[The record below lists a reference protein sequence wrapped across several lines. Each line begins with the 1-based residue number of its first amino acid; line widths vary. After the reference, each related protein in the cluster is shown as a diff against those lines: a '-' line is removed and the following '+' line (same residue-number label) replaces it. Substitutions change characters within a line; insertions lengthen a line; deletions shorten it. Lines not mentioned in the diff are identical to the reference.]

1 MIIQRENY
9 YKKIKSAFLYLPT
22 VTLIGA
28 RQVGKTTIMKSC
40 DLDGEQ
46 LFLNGQDPEVAAIFQ
61 KYSNLLNYLKTNLN
75 PSLKGYLL
83 IDEFQYIPNIST
95 MLKILSDN
103 HEELKI
109 LCSGSSSLDIIQKVE
124 ESLAGRIRIIDVY
137 PLSFEEYLKFADDR
151 LYDLFLRYDIDST
164 EEIVA
169 PEIPLILN
177 EYLVCGGFPR
187 VALAG
192 KIDDKIELLDDI
204 YRTYL
209 LRDVRNYVRNEDT
222 VGFNKL
228 MRTLSYQISN
238 LMNINNLSKLTGLSY
253 KKCEEYLYLLE
264 QMCIIKTVP
273 PFYTNRKKVI
283 SKMKKIYFIDLGL
296 RNIIYNSFNEI
307 EFRVDNGMIFENF
320 VFLEIMKN
328 IAKSSHLYF
337 YRTKDG
343 SEIDF
348 VVDNLMRKFA
358 IEVKYQRF
366 SKATGVRNIVN
377 FVKDEYIAES
387 YLINI
392 NLNSVFGKIKYL
404 PAFLTSK
411 IDFS

>member
-1 MIIQRENY
+1 
-9 YKKIKSAFLYLPT
+9 
-22 VTLIGA
+22 
-28 RQVGKTTIMKSC
+28 
-40 DLDGEQ
+40 
-46 LFLNGQDPEVAAIFQ
+46 
-61 KYSNLLNYLKTNLN
+61 
-75 PSLKGYLL
+75 
-83 IDEFQYIPNIST
+83 

-137 PLSFEEYLKFADDR
+137 PLSFEEYLKFADER

-192 KIDDKIELLDDI
+192 KLDDKIELLDDI

-228 MRTLSYQISN
+228 MQMLSYQISN
-238 LMNINNLSKLTGLSY
+238 LMNVNNLSKLTGLSY

-264 QMCIIKTVP
+264 QMYIIKTVP

-296 RNIIYNSFNEI
+296 RNIIYNSFNAI

-328 IAKSSHLYF
+328 IAKSSRLYF

-366 SKATGVRNIVN
+366 SKAAGVRNIVN
-377 FVKDEYIAES
+377 FVKDEHIAES

-392 NLNSVFGKIKYL
+392 SLNSVSGKIKYL